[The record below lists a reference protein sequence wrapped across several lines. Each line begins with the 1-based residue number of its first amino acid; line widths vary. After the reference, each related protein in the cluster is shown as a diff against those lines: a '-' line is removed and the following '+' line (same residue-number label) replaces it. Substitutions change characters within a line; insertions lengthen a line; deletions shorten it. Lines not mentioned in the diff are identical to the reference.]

1 MITVRG
7 LYKSYNDVQILTNI
21 NLSINNGDFIILSG
35 PSGSG
40 KSTLLSLISGLSRP
54 TSGEVIFDGINI
66 SKLPEYDLGKF
77 RNEKIGFVFQ
87 KYNLIEELTVYE
99 NVMVPLLVTNY
110 NNKELN
116 ALIART
122 LAIFGINDKAN
133 IKVKKLSGGEQ
144 QRVALS
150 RALVNDPEVIIADE
164 PTANL
169 DIRLKSDVIE
179 LFTTINKL
187 GKTVIIATHDE
198 IFRKIPHVKVVYL
211 QNGNLVQNI

>member
-1 MITVRG
+1 MITIKS
-7 LYKSYNDVQILTNI
+7 LYKSYDNIQILEDV

-99 NVMVPLLVTNY
+99 NVLVPLIVTNY
-110 NNKELN
+110 NNKQLNEL
-116 ALIART
+116 ITRT
-122 LAIFGINDKAN
+122 LTIFGINDKTN
-133 IKVKKLSGGEQ
+133 VKVKKLSGGEQ

-150 RALVNDPEVIIADE
+150 RALVNNPEVIIADE

-169 DIRLKSDVIE
+169 DPRLKKSVIE

-198 IFRKIPHVKVVYL
+198 IFRKIEHVKVAYIK
-211 QNGNLVQNI
+211 NGTIVQYI